1 MNTSS
6 PKISCRNPIFI
17 QYLQTLIQAGLK
29 FFSKDRTEIT
39 DLNFRNE
46 QLYIGEIS
54 ANSFFKE
61 RKNKKTIQWLDHL
74 YFESGGKLI
83 SVKKLCLPF
92 KDVKRR
98 NKTQETENPV
108 IEKEVNTLNIKITL
122 PDPR

>member
-29 FFSKDRTEIT
+29 FSSKDRTEIT

>member
-29 FFSKDRTEIT
+29 FSSKDRTEIT

-98 NKTQETENPV
+98 NKTQETDNPV

-122 PDPR
+122 PDLR

>member
-29 FFSKDRTEIT
+29 FSSKDRTEIT

-98 NKTQETENPV
+98 NKTQETDNPV

>member
-17 QYLQTLIQAGLK
+17 EYLQTLIQAGAK
-29 FFSKDRTEIT
+29 FSSKDRTEIT

-46 QLYIGEIS
+46 QLYSGEIS

-108 IEKEVNTLNIKITL
+108 IEKEVNTLNIKIIL

>member
-17 QYLQTLIQAGLK
+17 EYLQILIQAGTK
-29 FFSKDRTEIT
+29 FCSKDRTEIT

-74 YFESGGKLI
+74 YYESGGKLI

-92 KDVKRR
+92 RDVKKRD
-98 NKTQETENPV
+98 KTQKTENPV
-108 IEKEVNTLNIKITL
+108 IEKEVNTLNIKITFS
-122 PDPR
+122 DSR